1 MTARVSPMEQGAR
14 RFGVRAKLLLAFAG
28 IAGMTVAASLV
39 GLMSFSAVEAPL
51 TRIVGVKLPEMALAK
66 RLSTESSSVAAA
78 APTLES
84 ADSQARRQEL
94 AEQILTRARGLIGLV
109 DELARS
115 RANDPQLGQV
125 KAQAQAMIGTLERQN
140 AALTRRIE
148 VRDRRIGALADL
160 ARTHEAFLATLAP
173 LVERSG
179 EQLRAKGDSL
189 LNFTEVELKSMDQ
202 ALSDLIAVYEIRTQ
216 LLVLADAGERA
227 ATAEDMGQI
236 LTQEMEVTRAASS
249 LFSWLAKPSDWIGG
263 DKMKA
268 QVDDLY
274 RLIDSPE
281 GPVRMRKEALR
292 TDISLI
298 ERSSFNERAQA
309 AGATVRSHAQEMAGE
324 FDTLVMRAR
333 GRIKIA
339 IDTVLTETKDSLNE
353 VLVAGLPQL
362 RAYLELAASGNL
374 LAGALNEAAQAPDAE
389 RVGVLRTRFDGAT
402 KAVEERLKALGGQAA
417 GQDLDKA
424 VHRLIAFG
432 RRGDINLFALR
443 EAELAAQAE
452 AAKVL
457 DENRAL
463 AAQLSRTVEEQVAAM
478 QAETDQAAAEAG
490 AAIERGRVWL
500 IAFAVGSLVGAVL
513 LAWYTVG
520 RVIVA
525 RIQRLA
531 EAMRTI
537 AGGQLD
543 AAIPQGGSDEITDM
557 AQALVVFRDTARQA
571 AEATARTE
579 AERAR
584 AAEERRRMLLEMADS
599 FEKGVRGVLDRVS
612 RAADEMHD
620 VAKRMT
626 RTAEQTTGEAATAA
640 ATSQQA
646 AGSVEAVAAATEQL
660 SASIQEIGQQVS
672 NSSRIAR
679 QAATDAEKT
688 DHTVE
693 GLSDAAQKIGE
704 VVQLISDIASQT
716 NLLALNATI
725 EAARAGDA
733 GKGFAVVASEV
744 KNLATQTAKATE
756 DISQQIAAMQTATQ
770 ESVGAIRSIAG
781 TIRAINEIAAS
792 IAASVEQQS
801 AATREIARNVGE
813 AADGTRHVRENI
825 DIVAKAAAD
834 AGQSAHKVLD
844 ASTAVADEVRTL
856 GTQVNQFVTHMRAG

>member
-51 TRIVGVKLPEMALAK
+51 ARIVSVKLPEMALAK
-66 RLSTESSSVAAA
+66 RLATESSSVAAA

-109 DELARS
+109 DDLARS

-148 VRDRRIGALADL
+148 VRDRRMAALGDL
-160 ARTHEAFLATLAP
+160 AKTHEAFLATLAP

-227 ATAEDMGQI
+227 ATSEDMGQL

-268 QVDDLY
+268 QVEDLY

-281 GPVRMRKEALR
+281 GPVKMRREALR
-292 TDISLI
+292 TDLSLV
-298 ERSSFNERAQA
+298 ERSSFNERALA
-309 AGATVRSHAQEMAGE
+309 AGATVRTRAQEMAGE

-389 RVGVLRTRFDGAT
+389 RVGVLRTRFEGAA
-402 KAVEERLKALGGQAA
+402 KAVDERVKALGGSA

-424 VHRLIAFG
+424 AHRLIAFG

-457 DENRAL
+457 GENRAL

-490 AAIERGRVWL
+490 AAIEQGRVWL
-500 IAFAVGSLVGAVL
+500 IVFAVGSLVGAVL

-620 VAKRMT
+620 VAERMT

-672 NSSRIAR
+672 TSSRIAR

-756 DISQQIAAMQTATQ
+756 DIAQQIAAMQTATQ
-770 ESVGAIRSIAG
+770 ESVSAIRSIAG
-781 TIRAINEIAAS
+781 TIREINEIAAA

-844 ASTAVADEVRTL
+844 ASTTVADEVRTL

>member
-1 MTARVSPMEQGAR
+1 MTASVSPMEQGAR

-94 AEQILTRARGLIGLV
+94 AEQILARARGLIGLV
-109 DELARS
+109 DDLARS

-148 VRDRRIGALADL
+148 VRDRRMGALTDL
-160 ARTHEAFLATLAP
+160 AKTHEAFLATLAP

-227 ATAEDMGQI
+227 AASEDMGQL
-236 LTQEMEVTRAASS
+236 LTQEMEITRAASS

-268 QVDDLY
+268 QVEELY
-274 RLIDSPE
+274 HLIDSPE
-281 GPVRMRKEALR
+281 GPVKMRKEALR
-292 TDISLI
+292 TDISLV
-298 ERSSFNERAQA
+298 ERSSFNERAQT
-309 AGATVRSHAQEMAGE
+309 AGAAVRGRAQEMTGE

-353 VLVAGLPQL
+353 VLVTGLPQL
-362 RAYLELAASGNL
+362 RVYLELAASGNL

-389 RVGVLRTRFDGAT
+389 RVGVLRTRFDGAA
-402 KAVEERLKALGGQAA
+402 KAVEERLKALGGAA

-457 DENRAL
+457 GENRAL

-579 AERAR
+579 AERTR

-620 VAKRMT
+620 VAKSMT

-756 DISQQIAAMQTATQ
+756 DIAQQIAAMQTATQ

-781 TIRAINEIAAS
+781 TIRAINEIAAT
-792 IAASVEQQS
+792 IAAAVEQQS